1 MKWRFW
7 SAMGVS
13 ALHVMLI
20 VGCGSNSGGSSSDSV
35 SATAAACIS
44 CHSSAVSPVT
54 GLVIA
59 TEWQASTHS
68 TQNAASCYDCH
79 EPDPTHPSNC
89 NQCHGGGTLSTD
101 SARHDVSTNP
111 DADDK
116 CKKCHGIEATRA
128 QSGSVYGFSTA
139 ALYRAHFNNV
149 TASFVSTRYKKNC
162 RKCHNPHNPTGHI
175 AINQEWKA
183 SGHGNNYARPWNYTD
198 FKTRGTA
205 GADPATSVA
214 TQCVRCHTATG
225 YINYVSSNFTD
236 ISPWGLAE
244 YNQTPRDRTK
254 QVLACN
260 ACHDD
265 GNGNT
270 YAFKRRSVPQVTAY
284 YAYSTGAT
292 KKFVLSHQFPDLA
305 TSNICMSCHAGREIG
320 AVISEAKNRGFGN
333 FSTSLINSHYLTGGA
348 TVFKISGYEYSG
360 RSYENYSNY
369 AHDIIGI
376 GNHNGTGGDGP
387 CVTCHLK
394 PKRHS
399 FLPVVKSGTTITS
412 VVSTVCAICHPGGW
426 QGVNPTTGYLYL
438 QDKKAGYLA
447 AIEALKQQIKAKN
460 YNVNSTGSQD
470 WERVYGSAGGPNTM
484 GAFFNYY
491 LLSHDYGGFAHN
503 SRYVKRLLHDSI
515 DWMYDGVLDA
525 DDVEVAINLLGAL
538 TAQQKSDAI
547 NYILGGSG
555 GGRP

>member
-1 MKWRFW
+1 M
-7 SAMGVS
+7 AGV
-13 ALHVMLI
+13 ALHIMI
-20 VGCGSNSGGSSSDSV
+20 TAGCGSNSGGSSSDSV
-35 SATAAACIS
+35 ASTAAACIS

-54 GLVIA
+54 GLNIA

-89 NQCHGGGTLSTD
+89 NLCHGGGTLSTE

-128 QSGSVYGFSTA
+128 QTGSVYGFSTA
-139 ALYRAHFNNV
+139 ALFRAHFNNI
-149 TASFVSTRYKKNC
+149 TASFVSTRYRKNC

-175 AINQEWKA
+175 SINQEWKQ
-183 SGHGNNYARPWNYTD
+183 SGHGNNYEPPWNYRNN
-198 FKTRGTA
+198 FKTQGTA
-205 GADPATSVA
+205 GANPAT
-214 TQCVRCHTATG
+214 TYGKQCVRCHTATG

-244 YNQTPRDRTK
+244 YNAGDKTN

-284 YAYSTGAT
+284 YAYSTVYT

-305 TSNICMSCHAGREIG
+305 TSNICMSCHTGREIG
-320 AVISEAKNRGFGN
+320 AVITEAKNRGFSN

-360 RSYENYSNY
+360 PGRSYENNSNY
-369 AHDIIGI
+369 AHDRIGI
-376 GNHNGTGGDGP
+376 GNYNSTGSDGP

-412 VVSTVCAICHPGGW
+412 VVSTVCANCHPGGW
-426 QGVNPTTGYLYL
+426 QTTDSYGVLDL
-438 QDKKAGYLA
+438 QLKKAGYLA

-460 YNVNSTGSQD
+460 YNVNTTGSQD
-470 WERVYGSAGGPNTM
+470 WERAYGAAGGPNTM

-503 SRYVKRLLHDSI
+503 SRYVKRLLYDSI
-515 DWMYDGVLDA
+515 DWMYDGILDA
-525 DDVEVAINLLGAL
+525 DDVESAIENLYSLGKL
-538 TAQQKSDAI
+538 TLQQKTDAI
-547 NYILGGSG
+547 DYILGGSG
-555 GGRP
+555 SRP